1 MTICACSAM
10 ARDTL
15 QLGNIRHC
23 AKAANAAVGCAQGQS
38 EMSRGMAGQRDFKPH
53 VSACWKMQVR
63 RKPQYMDA
71 QKRPDGRVGAG
82 ARHAALG
89 RDAERGSVTTR
100 SV

>member
-1 MTICACSAM
+1 M

-63 RKPQYMDA
+63 RKPQYGCSKSDRTVA
-71 QKRPDGRVGAG
+71 SVATPNGGA
-82 ARHAALG
+82 
-89 RDAERGSVTTR
+89 
-100 SV
+100 